1 MALQTGVNWDIHVD
15 TAEDKTTPVWVKL
28 GNQTSGT
35 FEVNRS
41 SLDTT
46 NKDNSG
52 HEDEVSYRKGWTM
65 SCEGHADHGDPG
77 LLYLIDTNHF
87 DAAIDKPAHIKWE
100 NEDGDTFIGWC
111 TIESIS
117 HDFAESSI
125 VTFSASFK
133 GRARANDGTVDLLAV
148 TRV

>member
-1 MALQTGVNWDIHVD
+1 MALQTGVNWDVHVD
-15 TAEDKTTPVWVKL
+15 DAEDKTTPTWKKL
-28 GNQTSGT
+28 ANQTSGT
-35 FEVNRS
+35 FEINKA

-52 HEDEVSYRKGWTM
+52 HEDEISYRKGWTL
-65 SCEGHADHGDPG
+65 SVEGHADHGDTG

-87 DAAIDKPAHIKWE
+87 DTSIDKPVHIKWE
-100 NEDGDTFIGWC
+100 NEDGDTFIGWA
-111 TIESIS
+111 TLESLS

-133 GRARANDGTVDLLAV
+133 GRARANDGTVDKLAV
-148 TRV
+148 TRA